1 MDSGR
6 RHLSFPAAIAIA
18 FAAMLAFAQIAAA
31 ETGGANFVPSNTGN
45 ASKTGGA
52 GAGELDPATAKR
64 RAAARRTPVI
74 TGFKL
79 GSKTLLANGRPLKLR
94 YRIKGGARTV
104 RVRLIVRTAGDKY
117 VKTLQLGVHRTGVLQ
132 TTELTQ
138 AELGVSDPGNYK
150 LRLLVNDRRGR
161 KAARAAGVQTWLSFS
176 FSTYRFPVVGR
187 FSFGGPDA
195 QFGAGRPGHT
205 HQGQDVV
212 ADEGTPL
219 VAPYSGRI
227 SWVKYQAE
235 GAGYY
240 VVLDADDN
248 RDYVFMHLQKGSIN
262 VKQGDVV
269 PTGKLLARVGSTGR
283 SSGPHLHFEIWTGG
297 PWQFGGKPVDPLPSL
312 KRWFASAPGGAIQS
326 SVAAKASV
334 AAHDHLDDHSVDPIP

>member
-1 MDSGR
+1 MQSR
-6 RHLSFPAAIAIA
+6 QRHLSLPTALALALAALI
-18 FAAMLAFAQIAAA
+18 AFAQIAAA
-31 ETGGANFVPSNTGN
+31 ETGGSAYVPDNTGS

-52 GAGELDPATAKR
+52 GAGELDPATAKKR
-64 RAAARRTPVI
+64 SAARRTPVI

-79 GSKTLLANGRPLKLR
+79 GAKTLLANGRPLKLR
-94 YRIKGGARTV
+94 YRIKGGAKTV

-138 AELGVSDPGNYK
+138 PELGVNDPGNYK
-150 LRLLVNDRRGR
+150 LRLVVNDRRGR
-161 KAARAAGVQTWLSFS
+161 KAARAAGVQTWLGFS

-187 FSFGGPDA
+187 FSFGSTDA

-212 ADEGTPL
+212 ANEGTPL

-240 VVLDADDN
+240 VVLDADDG

-262 VKQGDVV
+262 VKQSDQV

-297 PWQFGGKPVDPLPSL
+297 PCSSAASPSI
-312 KRWFASAPGGAIQS
+312 RCRR
-326 SVAAKASV
+326 
-334 AAHDHLDDHSVDPIP
+334 

>member
-1 MDSGR
+1 MHNHR
-6 RHLSFPAAIAIA
+6 RHPKFFTALALVSLSLIV
-18 FAAMLAFAQIAAA
+18 FAQIAAA
-31 ETGGANFVPSNTGN
+31 ETGGSAYVPSNTGS

-64 RAAARRTPVI
+64 RSAARRTPVI

-138 AELGVSDPGNYK
+138 AELGVSNPGSYK
-150 LRLLVNDRRGR
+150 IRLLVNDRRGR
-161 KAARAAGVQTWLSFS
+161 KAARAAGVQTWLGFS

-187 FSFGGPDA
+187 FSFGSSDA
-195 QFGAGRPGHT
+195 QFGAGRPGHI
-205 HQGQDVV
+205 HQGQDLV

-262 VKQGDVV
+262 VKQGDEV

-312 KRWFASAPGGAIQS
+312 KRWFASAPGGAIQIAAAAKT
-326 SVAAKASV
+326 SVAT
-334 AAHDHLDDHSVDPIP
+334 HDHLDDHSVDPVP